1 MQLLLNVQSKDY
13 AKLKDVLL
21 KDDTVGRAS
30 VTFKDAKMFGGKE
43 GYYIYVSGLEE
54 ACKKALQLSKDLAK
68 EVGGKEKKEFLKKL
82 KEEED
87 RAAEG
92 MGGIFG

>member
-1 MQLLLNVQSKDY
+1 MELLLLIESRNLQK
-13 AKLKDVLL
+13 AKDVLL
-21 KDDTVGRAS
+21 KDDAVSRAS
-30 VTFKDAKMFGGKE
+30 ITWKDVKSFGGKE
-43 GYYIYVSGLEE
+43 GYYIFISGLEE
-54 ACKKALQLSKDLAK
+54 ACKKAVELSKDFAK
-68 EVGGKEKKEFLKKL
+68 EISGKEKEGFRKRL